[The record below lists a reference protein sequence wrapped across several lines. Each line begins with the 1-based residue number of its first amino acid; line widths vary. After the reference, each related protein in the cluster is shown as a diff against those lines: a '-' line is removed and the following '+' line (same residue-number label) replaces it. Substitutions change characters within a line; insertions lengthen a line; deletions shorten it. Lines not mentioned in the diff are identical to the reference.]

1 MNYSIIIEPLVGAII
16 GYITNWIAIKMM
28 FRPLKPIKLFGF
40 KLPFTPGII
49 PKNKERIAKSIGI
62 AISDNL
68 LTNSDLQDILLS
80 DEIKE
85 KLKENIKKYLDES
98 EEKNTTIKEL
108 LFSIISENEL
118 NNTLEAIATS
128 ISTNICNAVLEADLA
143 RLITDQIE
151 LVAKEK
157 MKKSFLGMLGGNS
170 LISSYTTEI
179 YEGLDTYIKENS
191 YDAIHNMVDKE
202 IKKYEKMNIKN
213 IVTNLDKSNI
223 DSTEILIN
231 IYEKTITS
239 KLNSILE
246 NINISQMITNKINNM
261 EVLELEKLILSI
273 MKKELNALVNLG
285 AIIGFILGLT
295 NLLF

>member
-1 MNYSIIIEPLVGAII
+1 MDIL
-16 GYITNWIAIKMM
+16 IAIKMM

-85 KLKENIKKYLDES
+85 KLKENIKKYLDDS
-98 EEKNTTIKEL
+98 EEKNITIKEL
-108 LFSIISENEL
+108 LSSIISESEL
-118 NNTLEAIATS
+118 NITLESIATS
-128 ISTNICNAVLEADLA
+128 ISSNICNTVLEADLA

-170 LISSYTTEI
+170 LISSYTSEI

-231 IYEKTITS
+231 IYEKAITN

>member
-85 KLKENIKKYLDES
+85 KLKENIKKYLDDS
-98 EEKNTTIKEL
+98 EEKNITIKEHL
-108 LFSIISENEL
+108 SSIISESEL
-118 NNTLEAIATS
+118 NITLESIATS
-128 ISTNICNAVLEADLA
+128 ISSNICNTVLEADLA

-170 LISSYTTEI
+170 LISSYTSEI
-179 YEGLDTYIKENS
+179 YEGLNTYIKENS

-202 IKKYEKMNIKN
+202 IKKYEKTNIKN

-231 IYEKTITS
+231 IYEKAITN

>member
-85 KLKENIKKYLDES
+85 KLKENIKKYLDDS
-98 EEKNTTIKEL
+98 EEQNITIKEL
-108 LFSIISENEL
+108 LSSIISESEL
-118 NNTLEAIATS
+118 NITLESIATS
-128 ISTNICNAVLEADLA
+128 ISSNICNTVLEADLA

-170 LISSYTTEI
+170 LISSYTSEI

-231 IYEKTITS
+231 IYEKAITN

>member
-1 MNYSIIIEPLVGAII
+1 MNYSIIIEPLVGAVI

-85 KLKENIKKYLDES
+85 KLKENIKKYLDDS
-98 EEKNTTIKEL
+98 EEKNITIKEL
-108 LFSIISENEL
+108 LSSIISESEL
-118 NNTLEAIATS
+118 NITLESIATS
-128 ISTNICNAVLEADLA
+128 ISSNICNTVLEADLA

-170 LISSYTTEI
+170 LISS
-179 YEGLDTYIKENS
+179 
-191 YDAIHNMVDKE
+191 
-202 IKKYEKMNIKN
+202 
-213 IVTNLDKSNI
+213 
-223 DSTEILIN
+223 
-231 IYEKTITS
+231 
-239 KLNSILE
+239 
-246 NINISQMITNKINNM
+246 
-261 EVLELEKLILSI
+261 
-273 MKKELNALVNLG
+273 
-285 AIIGFILGLT
+285 
-295 NLLF
+295 

>member
-1 MNYSIIIEPLVGAII
+1 MNYSIIIEPLVGAVI

-62 AISDNL
+62 AKSDYL

-85 KLKENIKKYLDES
+85 KLKENIKKYLDDS
-98 EEKNTTIKEL
+98 EEKNITIKEL
-108 LFSIISENEL
+108 LSSIISESEL
-118 NNTLEAIATS
+118 NITLESIATS
-128 ISTNICNAVLEADLA
+128 ISSNICNTVLEADLA

-170 LISSYTTEI
+170 LISSYTSEI

-231 IYEKTITS
+231 IYEKAITN

-246 NINISQMITNKINNM
+246 NINISQMITNKINNL
-261 EVLELEKLILSI
+261 EVLALEKLILSI

>member
-85 KLKENIKKYLDES
+85 KLKENKKKYLDDS
-98 EEKNTTIKEL
+98 EEKNITIKEL
-108 LFSIISENEL
+108 LSSIISESEL
-118 NNTLEAIATS
+118 NITLESIATS
-128 ISTNICNAVLEADLA
+128 ISSNICNTVLEADLA

-170 LISSYTTEI
+170 LISSYTSEI

-202 IKKYEKMNIKN
+202 IKKYEKMNIKK

-223 DSTEILIN
+223 ASTEILIN
-231 IYEKTITS
+231 IYEKAITN

>member
-1 MNYSIIIEPLVGAII
+1 MNYSIIIEPLVGAVI

-85 KLKENIKKYLDES
+85 KLKENIKKYLDDS
-98 EEKNTTIKEL
+98 EEKNITIKEL
-108 LFSIISENEL
+108 LSSIISESEL
-118 NNTLEAIATS
+118 NITLESIATS
-128 ISTNICNAVLEADLA
+128 ISSNICNTVLEADLA

-170 LISSYTTEI
+170 LISSYTSEI

-231 IYEKTITS
+231 IYEKAITN

>member
-98 EEKNTTIKEL
+98 EGKNTTIKEL

-170 LISSYTTEI
+170 LISSYTSEI

-231 IYEKTITS
+231 IYEKAITN

>member
-170 LISSYTTEI
+170 LISSYTSEI

-213 IVTNLDKSNI
+213 IVTNLDNSNI

-231 IYEKTITS
+231 IYEKTITN

>member
-68 LTNSDLQDILLS
+68 LTNSDLQNILLS

-170 LISSYTTEI
+170 LISSYTSEI

-191 YDAIHNMVDKE
+191 YDAIHNRVNKE

-231 IYEKTITS
+231 IYEKAITN

-273 MKKELNALVNLG
+273 MKKQNMD
-285 AIIGFILGLT
+285 
-295 NLLF
+295 

>member
-170 LISSYTTEI
+170 LISSYTSEI

>member
-1 MNYSIIIEPLVGAII
+1 
-16 GYITNWIAIKMM
+16 
-28 FRPLKPIKLFGF
+28 
-40 KLPFTPGII
+40 
-49 PKNKERIAKSIGI
+49 
-62 AISDNL
+62 
-68 LTNSDLQDILLS
+68 
-80 DEIKE
+80 
-85 KLKENIKKYLDES
+85 
-98 EEKNTTIKEL
+98 
-108 LFSIISENEL
+108 
-118 NNTLEAIATS
+118 
-128 ISTNICNAVLEADLA
+128 
-143 RLITDQIE
+143 
-151 LVAKEK
+151 

-170 LISSYTTEI
+170 LISSYTSEI

-231 IYEKTITS
+231 IYEKAITN

>member
-85 KLKENIKKYLDES
+85 KLKENIKKYLDDS
-98 EEKNTTIKEL
+98 EEKNITIKEL
-108 LFSIISENEL
+108 LSSIISESEL
-118 NNTLEAIATS
+118 NITLESIATS
-128 ISTNICNAVLEADLA
+128 ISSNICNTVLEADLA

-170 LISSYTTEI
+170 LISSYTSEI

-231 IYEKTITS
+231 IYEKAITN

>member
-1 MNYSIIIEPLVGAII
+1 
-16 GYITNWIAIKMM
+16 
-28 FRPLKPIKLFGF
+28 
-40 KLPFTPGII
+40 
-49 PKNKERIAKSIGI
+49 
-62 AISDNL
+62 
-68 LTNSDLQDILLS
+68 
-80 DEIKE
+80 
-85 KLKENIKKYLDES
+85 
-98 EEKNTTIKEL
+98 
-108 LFSIISENEL
+108 
-118 NNTLEAIATS
+118 
-128 ISTNICNAVLEADLA
+128 
-143 RLITDQIE
+143 
-151 LVAKEK
+151 
-157 MKKSFLGMLGGNS
+157 
-170 LISSYTTEI
+170 
-179 YEGLDTYIKENS
+179 
-191 YDAIHNMVDKE
+191 MVDKE

-231 IYEKTITS
+231 IYEKAITN